1 MTDKAVI
8 VFSSIL
14 NYICLYFIGKHV
26 FSYKPRKWFVP
37 IPFVVLSTLLVIC
50 YVGDAILTPI
60 GTIMFILQLL
70 FIKLSF
76 YKLKLLKMIC
86 CYFVLYCLNVISAT
100 TIIAISPE
108 KYLYIDVIAS
118 SVTSVCCVLLCT
130 TKARINLQQMLFWT
144 PKYVLLICSCLLVVA
159 AFVSTIASSFQYA
172 QSPEYWNA
180 FIRTLIPT
188 LMLINCAIVPV
199 IFMIAIS
206 NTRLKSL
213 TADYEQ
219 QIRAQADHYKEL
231 ARANFETRRF
241 RHDFHNM
248 RIALEELYAQG
259 QYEKAMELLRRHG
272 GELDANRGRF
282 ETGNGIA
289 DALLTDKQ
297 SKATALNST
306 LIFEG
311 VIPPDSPEPT
321 DLCVILGNTLDN
333 AIEACGKLSEN
344 QDKSIHI
351 NSICCN
357 GFWFLTVSNP
367 VAGKVAVD
375 NGEIGTTK
383 ENKTLHGFGLY
394 SLKTVVR
401 KYDGTVELSA
411 DENKFTARIELLLNR

>member
-1 MTDKAVI
+1 MTNGFITIYTAFVYYCCLVAVAKNI
-8 VFSSIL
+8 VC
-14 NYICLYFIGKHV
+14 N
-26 FSYKPRKWFVP
+26 KPRKGIIILPFLFYLLLFVISYTDDP
-37 IPFVVLSTLLVIC
+37 AVLSQK
-50 YVGDAILTPI
+50 AI
-60 GTIMFILQLL
+60 GLL
-70 FIKLSF
+70 FAQFLFLKVSF
-76 YKLKLLKMIC
+76 YKLNIWRL
-86 CYFVLYCLNVISAT
+86 VLVYIYIYCFYLIVSSVISAL
-100 TIIAISPE
+100 IPHNQMYVDFA
-108 KYLYIDVIAS
+108 A
-118 SVTSVCCVLLCT
+118 TSVYAFACILICG
-130 TKARINLQQMLFWT
+130 TKVKNGVRQILEWT
-144 PKYVLLICSCLLVVA
+144 PKYVLVISAILLFVATITSVLISGFQQFAFPEVWNKFVQV
-159 AFVSTIASSFQYA
+159 FVSFLLFVI
-172 QSPEYWNA
+172 
-180 FIRTLIPT
+180 
-188 LMLINCAIVPV
+188 CAVVPV

-219 QIRAQADHYKEL
+219 QIRAQAAHYKEL
-231 ARANFETRRF
+231 ARANYETRRF

-272 GELDANRGRF
+272 RELDEHRGRF

-297 SKATALNST
+297 TKASAHNSD

-311 VIPPDSPEPT
+311 VIPSDSPEPT

-333 AIEACGKLSEN
+333 AIEACGKLPEDE
-344 QDKSIHI
+344 DKRIHI

-357 GFWFLTVSNP
+357 GFWFLTVRNPIAGP
-367 VAGKVAVD
+367 VAIEGGGIA
-375 NGEIGTTK
+375 TTK

-411 DENKFTARIELLLNR
+411 EGQVFTARIELMLK